1 MQQPRI
7 PFPAWVY
14 PGEAPVVQFVADVE
28 GQLQIEAVR
37 VGFAEWN
44 VDRPGMQRRP
54 TALKGVDNRGR
65 KRTDGAGELGFD
77 RGRRQSHAE
86 VIPQTAGP
94 ETASERTPR

>member
-7 PFPAWVY
+7 PLPAWVD

-54 TALKGVDNRGR
+54 PALKGVDNRGR

-77 RGRRQSHAE
+77 GSRRQSHAE

>member
-7 PFPAWVY
+7 PFPAWVD
-14 PGEAPVVQFVADVE
+14 PCEPPVVQLVADVE
-28 GQLQIEAVR
+28 GQLQIEAVW

-44 VDRPGMQRRP
+44 VDRPGIQRRP

-77 RGRRQSHAE
+77 GGRRQSHAE

-94 ETASERTPR
+94 KTASERTLR